1 MPRPVHVPLEAVEDA
16 VTRALAEDIG
26 AGDVTTRAIARAGD
40 RVRAEITAQATGVLA
55 GVPLVQAVY
64 RRLDRRVRVRPL
76 RREGAAVRSGDPL
89 AAVSGP
95 AAAILTGER
104 TALNFLGLL
113 SGLATAAARY
123 ARALRG
129 TGAAVYDTR
138 KTAPGLRRLAK
149 YAIAVGGG
157 RNHRFGLYDGILIKD
172 NHIRLAGSLTEA
184 VRRVRARY
192 GRRLP
197 VEVEAENL
205 DQVLEALAAKA
216 EIILLDN
223 LSPAQ
228 LKRALALIHGR
239 AETEVSG
246 AMDLP
251 ATRAAARLGVDRIS
265 VGALTHSSPWL
276 PLHLEFE

>member
-1 MPRPVHVPLEAVEDA
+1 MPKRVSVPREAVEEA
-16 VTRALAEDIG
+16 VTRALAEDLG
-26 AGDVTTRAIARAGD
+26 AGDVTTRAVARPSD
-40 RVRAEITAQATGVLA
+40 RVRGVITAQAAGVLA
-55 GVPLVQAVY
+55 GLPLVQAVY

-76 RREGAAVRSGDPL
+76 RREGAEVRSGDPL

-95 AAAILTGER
+95 AAPILSGER

-113 SGLATAAARY
+113 SGVATAAARY
-123 ARALRG
+123 ARAVRG
-129 TGAAVYDTR
+129 TRTRIYDTR
-138 KTAPGLRRLAK
+138 KTAPGLRHLVK
-149 YAIAVGGG
+149 YAVAVGGG
-157 RNHRFGLYDGILIKD
+157 CNHRFGLYDAVLIKD

-184 VRRVRARY
+184 VRRVRKRL
-192 GRRLP
+192 GRHFP

-205 DQVLEALAAKA
+205 DQVLEAIAAQA
-216 EIILLDN
+216 DLILLDN
-223 LSPAQ
+223 LSPAR
-228 LKRALALIHGR
+228 LRRAVALIRGR

-251 ATRAAARLGVDRIS
+251 AARAAARLGVDRIS